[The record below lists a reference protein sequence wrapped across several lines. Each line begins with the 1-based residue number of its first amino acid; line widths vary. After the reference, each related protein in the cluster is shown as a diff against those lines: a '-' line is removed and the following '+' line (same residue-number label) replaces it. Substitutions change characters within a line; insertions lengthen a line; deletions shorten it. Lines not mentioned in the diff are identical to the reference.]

1 MALSPTTGLNSY
13 YLIDLLENLSNLSIG
28 PDPNA
33 DDISQDLV
41 LQFLKEGY
49 QTIIAANNRWPWFQT
64 YWSLDTVA
72 DQQNYGSNF
81 LMISTTSPS
90 YPIPPASPTNPTQ
103 EVSTLG
109 EIVSFT
115 NTTNS
120 GNELILLPQ
129 SYAESIWVGTS
140 NQAGIPAY
148 YSQWSNAIKLWPKP
162 NDVYA
167 LIIRGYRTASLT
179 WLSDSNNAASV
190 DYVDINQELHMPLV
204 NYAMGRIFQFQED
217 REMADTY
224 MRFFQLGI
232 KNYMD
237 SLTAPS
243 SNQPLILSGGL
254 QNQFGGPWSWILP
267 GAANGVP
274 LGRLWY

>member
-13 YLIDLLENLSNLSIG
+13 YLIDLLENLSNLTIG

-33 DDISQDLV
+33 DDINQDLV

-49 QTIIAANNRWPWFQT
+49 QTIIAANTRWPWFET
-64 YWSLDTVA
+64 NWYLNTVA
-72 DQQNYGSNF
+72 NQQNYVTGYIM
-81 LMISTTSPS
+81 LSTTSPS
-90 YPIPPASPTNPTQ
+90 YVVPVAPQSLY
-103 EVSTLG
+103 ELG

-115 NTTNS
+115 NTTNA

-148 YSQWSNAIKLWPKP
+148 FSKWGSGMKLWPKP
-162 NDVYA
+162 NGVY
-167 LIIRGYRTASLT
+167 LLSIRGYRLPSLT
-179 WLSDSNNAASV
+179 WLNDSNNAASV

-204 NYAMGRIFQFQED
+204 NYAMARIFQFQED

-237 SLTAPS
+237 SLVAPS

>member
-1 MALSPTTGLNSY
+1 MALSPETGLNSY
-13 YLIDLLENLSNLSIG
+13 YLIDLLENLSNLTIG
-28 PDPNA
+28 PDPDA

-49 QTIIAANNRWPWFQT
+49 QTIVAANTRWPWFQT
-64 YWSLDTVA
+64 NWYLNTVA
-72 DQQNYGSNF
+72 DQQIYSLGYY
-81 LMISTTSPS
+81 MTSTTSPS
-90 YPIPPASPTNPTQ
+90 YSIPLTSQ
-103 EVSTLG
+103 SLFEVG

-120 GNELILLPQ
+120 GNELVLLPQ

-140 NQAGIPAY
+140 NQSGIPAY
-148 YSQWSNAIKLWPKP
+148 YSQWANAIKLWPMP
-162 NDVYA
+162 NDVY
-167 LIIRGYRTASLT
+167 LLLIRGYRMPSFT
-179 WLSDSNNAASV
+179 WLSDSNNAAST
-190 DYVDINQELHMPLV
+190 DYVDLNVELHMPLV
-204 NYAMGRIFQFQED
+204 NYTMGRIFQFQED

-254 QNQFGGPWSWILP
+254 QNQFGGPWSWVLP
-267 GAANGVP
+267 GAASGVP

>member
-1 MALSPTTGLNSY
+1 MPLSPETGLNSY
-13 YLIDLLENLSNLSIG
+13 YLIDLLENLSNLTIG

-33 DDISQDLV
+33 DDINQDLV
-41 LQFLKEGY
+41 LQFIKEGY
-49 QTIIAANNRWPWFQT
+49 QTIVAANPRWPWFETLYQT
-64 YWSLDTVA
+64 VTGANTQSF
-72 DQQNYGSNF
+72 NSNIS
-81 LMISTTSPS
+81 MIETYSPS
-90 YPIPPASPTNPTQ
+90 IVTPIINL
-103 EVSTLG
+103 TLSSIG
-109 EIVSFT
+109 EIT
-115 NTTNS
+115 NITNITNS

-148 YSQWSNAIKLWPKP
+148 FSMWGNRINLWPMP
-162 NDVYA
+162 NDSYF
-167 LIIRGYRTASLT
+167 LNIRGYRIPSFT
-179 WLSDSNNAASV
+179 WLSDSNNANSV
-190 DYVDINQELHMPLV
+190 DYVDLNVELHMPLV
-204 NYAMGRIFQFQED
+204 NYTMGRIFQFQED

>member
-49 QTIIAANNRWPWFQT
+49 QTIVAANNRWPWFET
-64 YWSLDTVA
+64 NWILNTILN
-72 DQQNYGSNF
+72 QQNYTTGYI
-81 LMISTTSPS
+81 MISTTSPS
-90 YPIPPASPTNPTQ
+90 YVIPTAPQ
-103 EVSTLG
+103 YLYQMG

-115 NTTNS
+115 NTTNA

-129 SYAESIWVGTS
+129 SYAESLWVGTS

-148 YSQWSNAIKLWPKP
+148 YSQWSSGMKLWPKP
-162 NDVYA
+162 NGVY
-167 LIIRGYRTASLT
+167 LLSVRGYRVPSLT
-179 WLSDSNNAASV
+179 WLQDSNNAAST
-190 DYVDINQELHMPLV
+190 DYVDLNQELHMPLV

-237 SLTAPS
+237 SLVAPS

-267 GAANGVP
+267 GAGTGRAVTP